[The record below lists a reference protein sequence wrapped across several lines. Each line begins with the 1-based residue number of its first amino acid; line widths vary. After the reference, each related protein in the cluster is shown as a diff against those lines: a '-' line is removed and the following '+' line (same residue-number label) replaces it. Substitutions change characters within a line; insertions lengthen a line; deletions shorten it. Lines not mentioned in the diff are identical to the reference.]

1 MNQQH
6 YNFFQEGAT
15 ASLLPK
21 AAEEIW
27 HATPGPLQILLL
39 HH

>member
-1 MNQQH
+1 MDQQH
-6 YNFFQEGAT
+6 HHTCQEGAT

-27 HATPGPLQILLL
+27 HDALGPL
-39 HH
+39 